1 LLDGAQPGRII
12 IVVVFVIVDALRL
25 DHVGLHG
32 VVVVPR
38 QHDRLGL
45 GLAFCIL
52 VVVVSMLRR
61 KGGSVGWRAWRRR
74 TVGAGVV
81 KGLWC
86 RGCV

>member
-1 LLDGAQPGRII
+1 LLDGAQSGRRI
-12 IVVVFVIVDALRL
+12 IVVVFIIVDALRL
-25 DHVGLHG
+25 DHIGLHG

-45 GLAFCIL
+45 RLAFGIL

-61 KGGSVGWRAWRRR
+61 ESGSVGWRTWRRW